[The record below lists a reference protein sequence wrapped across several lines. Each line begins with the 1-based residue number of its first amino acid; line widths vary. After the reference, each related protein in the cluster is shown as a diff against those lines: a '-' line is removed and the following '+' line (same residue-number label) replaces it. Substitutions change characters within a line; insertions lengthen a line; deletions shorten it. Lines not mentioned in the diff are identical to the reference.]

1 MGNFRE
7 KFYNLL
13 GGMFVG
19 DSDIEGQGGF
29 INLLKI
35 KRKYYENEFKPRLKE
50 KIEEI
55 LKTYPNFESELFEK
69 LYTFFSRYFSESG
82 SIYFVNT
89 PFYHQIYE
97 KIYTDKEDVI
107 LFWKTR
113 DLYYIKTDRIFKS
126 LEIKIEENGKEYKFY
141 FDASKLEYKKANEKR
156 EVIYELDEERT
167 TKEKIYFYVYYSE
180 KGKTTKIDE
189 ILKKLKKK
197 EIKITEDILEKAFK
211 RFEQQS
217 EVDYFIHKN
226 AKAFLTEQLKLYI
239 YNYLFKEKQ
248 EWTKERLD
256 QIYKF
261 KEIAE
266 LIIDFVSKFE
276 DELVKI
282 WNKPRFVFNSNYVIT
297 LNRIIKQ
304 NKEKG
309 FEIIE
314 KIINHKNFNEQVK
327 EWKELGIIDDDFD
340 KNKIIQKAVTG
351 KELDK
356 KYQFLTIHTKY
367 FKDLEIEI
375 LSLFDD
381 LDDQLD
387 GWLIKSENYQA
398 LNTILPKVKEKVQT
412 IYIDPPFNKEQDA
425 DYLYNVKYKDSTW
438 ITLLEN
444 RLKLARDL
452 LKDTGSIF
460 VRCDY
465 NGNMY
470 VRLLMNEIFGEENF
484 RNEIT
489 IKRGEVPKGEVN
501 KLLTGTDYLQY
512 YSKTEKNIFNT
523 PKIQREERKWLPMH
537 LPGERTT
544 YELQVREFFGKKLL
558 PPKGRHWALSQE
570 QIDKL
575 ISEGRIRINEQKE
588 YIDTQG
594 NLVKGMPEILQS
606 EEVKLNSNW
615 TYIPSY
621 SIPSKWGFPTENS
634 EILLKRVIES
644 TSNEGDLVMDF
655 FLGSGTTTAAAHKL
669 KRKWI
674 GIEMGEHFY
683 TVVLPR
689 MKKVLAYDKSGISK
703 EKDVKEKYNE
713 NNAGGFF
720 KYYELEQYEEI
731 LRKAKY
737 LEPKEQKTLFNKDFN
752 YIFSTDPKMLSAIE
766 LDYENNKIKV
776 DLTKIYPEK
785 QIDIAETLSNLK
797 GKWIKRISENEVEF
811 EDGEKIDVKNLDYRS
826 IKNLIWW

>member
-1 MGNFRE
+1 MNSFKE
-7 KFYNLL
+7 KFFNLL
-13 GGMFVG
+13 LGMFVG
-19 DSDIEGQGGF
+19 DTEIEGKGGF
-29 INLLKI
+29 VNLLKI
-35 KRKYYENEFKPRLKE
+35 KKKYFENEFKPKLQE

-55 LKTYPNFESELFEK
+55 LKIYPEFESELFEK

-89 PFYHQIYE
+89 PSYHQIYE

-156 EVIYELDEERT
+156 QIIYELDEAKT

-261 KEIAE
+261 QEIAE

-297 LNRIIKQ
+297 LDRIIKQ

-327 EWKELGIIDDDFD
+327 EWKELGIINDDFD

-351 KELDK
+351 KELNK
-356 KYQFLTIHTKY
+356 KYQFLPIDTKY

-381 LDDQLD
+381 LDNQLD

-398 LNTILPKVKEKVQT
+398 LNTILPKFKEKVQT

-425 DYLYNVKYKDSTW
+425 DYLYNVKFKDSTW

-484 RNEIT
+484 RNSI
-489 IKRGEVPKGEVN
+489 ILKRYTGLPKTGGVKLEEDCEYLMYFSKNQEKVFFRQLLKKIEPKWMNLSSRPSSN
-501 KLLTGTDYLQY
+501 KENKPLII
-512 YSKTEKNIFNT
+512 N
-523 PKIQREERKWLPMH
+523 
-537 LPGERTT
+537 
-544 YELQVREFFGKKLL
+544 GKAFY
-558 PPKGRHWALSQE
+558 PPKFQRWALSQE
-570 QIDKL
+570 TVINLLEEGRAKIENDTIKILIDKA
-575 ISEGRIRINEQKE
+575 IIG
-588 YIDTQG
+588 T
-594 NLVKGMPEILQS
+594 
-606 EEVKLNSNW
+606 NW
-615 TYIPSY
+615 TDIPGY
-621 SIPSKWGFPTENS
+621 SAGWNFRTENS

-655 FLGSGTTTAAAHKL
+655 FLGSGTTTATAHKL

-683 TVVLPR
+683 SVVLPR

-737 LEPKEQKTLFNKDFN
+737 LEPKEQKTLFDEDFN
-752 YIFSTDPKMLSAIE
+752 YIFSTDPKM
-766 LDYENNKIKV
+766 
-776 DLTKIYPEK
+776 
-785 QIDIAETLSNLK
+785 
-797 GKWIKRISENEVEF
+797 
-811 EDGEKIDVKNLDYRS
+811 
-826 IKNLIWW
+826 

>member
-1 MGNFRE
+1 MIMNSFKE
-7 KFYNLL
+7 KFFNLL
-13 GGMFVG
+13 LGMFVG
-19 DSDIEGQGGF
+19 DTEIEGKGGF
-29 INLLKI
+29 VNLLKI
-35 KRKYYENEFKPRLKE
+35 KKKYFENEFKPKLQE

-55 LKTYPNFESELFEK
+55 LKIYPEFESELFEK

-89 PFYHQIYE
+89 PSYHQIYE

-156 EVIYELDEERT
+156 QIIYELDEAKT

-261 KEIAE
+261 QEIAE

-297 LNRIIKQ
+297 LDRIIKQ

-327 EWKELGIIDDDFD
+327 EWKELGIINDDFD

-351 KELDK
+351 KELNK
-356 KYQFLTIHTKY
+356 KYQFLPIDTKY

-381 LDDQLD
+381 LDNQLD

-398 LNTILPKVKEKVQT
+398 LNTILPKFKEKVQT

-425 DYLYNVKYKDSTW
+425 DYLYNVKFKDSTW

-484 RNEIT
+484 RNSI
-489 IKRGEVPKGEVN
+489 ILKRYTGLPKTGGVKLEEDCEYLMYFSKNQEKVFFRQLLKKIEPKWMNLSSRPSSN
-501 KLLTGTDYLQY
+501 KENKPLII
-512 YSKTEKNIFNT
+512 N
-523 PKIQREERKWLPMH
+523 
-537 LPGERTT
+537 
-544 YELQVREFFGKKLL
+544 GKAFY
-558 PPKGRHWALSQE
+558 PPKFQRWALSQE
-570 QIDKL
+570 TVINLLEEGRAKIENDTIKILIDKA
-575 ISEGRIRINEQKE
+575 IIG
-588 YIDTQG
+588 T
-594 NLVKGMPEILQS
+594 
-606 EEVKLNSNW
+606 NW
-615 TYIPSY
+615 TDIPGY
-621 SIPSKWGFPTENS
+621 SAGWNFRTENS

-655 FLGSGTTTAAAHKL
+655 FLGSGTTTATAHKL

-683 TVVLPR
+683 SVVLPR

-737 LEPKEQKTLFNKDFN
+737 LEPKEQKTLFDEDFN
-752 YIFSTDPKMLSAIE
+752 YIFSTDPKM
-766 LDYENNKIKV
+766 
-776 DLTKIYPEK
+776 
-785 QIDIAETLSNLK
+785 
-797 GKWIKRISENEVEF
+797 
-811 EDGEKIDVKNLDYRS
+811 
-826 IKNLIWW
+826 

>member
-1 MGNFRE
+1 MGNLRE

-13 GGMFVG
+13 GVMFVG

-35 KRKYYENEFKPRLKE
+35 KRKYYENEFKPKLQE

-55 LKTYPNFESELFEK
+55 LKNYPNFESELFEK
-69 LYTFFSRYFSESG
+69 LWTFFSRYFSESG

-89 PFYHQIYE
+89 PSYHQIYE

-113 DLYYIKTDRIFKS
+113 DLYYIKTDRNFKG
-126 LEIKIEENGKEYKFY
+126 LEIRIEENGKEYKFC

-156 EVIYELDEERT
+156 EVIYELDEKRT
-167 TKEKIYFYVYYSE
+167 TKEKIYFYVYYSGDSTETSE
-180 KGKTTKIDE
+180 KKKRKTDIKE

-197 EIKITEDILEKAFK
+197 EIKINEDILEKEFK

-261 KEIAE
+261 QEITE

-297 LNRIIKQ
+297 LDRIVKQ

-314 KIINHKNFNEQVK
+314 KIIDHKNFDEQVK
-327 EWKELGIIDDDFD
+327 EWKELVIIDNDFD

-351 KELDK
+351 KELNK
-356 KYQFLTIHTKY
+356 KYQFLPIDTKY

-381 LDDQLD
+381 LDNQLD

-398 LNTILPKVKEKVQT
+398 LNTILPKFKGKVQT

-444 RLKLARDL
+444 RLKLSRDL
-452 LKDTGSIF
+452 LKYTGSIF

-489 IKRGEVPKGEVN
+489 IAKSKEFFKTMTHIEKFSEETESLFFFSKTD
-501 KLLTGTDYLQY
+501 KLKFNLIYKEKEKPSKYEPFLPVSEKTYRDFRIINGKKY
-512 YSKTEKNIFNT
+512 YS
-523 PKIQREERKWLPMH
+523 PLGRKW
-537 LPGERTT
+537 GI
-544 YELQVREFFGKKLL
+544 K
-558 PPKGRHWALSQE
+558 QE
-570 QIDKL
+570 DIDKFL
-575 ISEGRIRINEQKE
+575 AEGRLKYENGKWYLYTFQEPFKDVW
-588 YIDTQG
+588 IDYQG
-594 NLVKGMPEILQS
+594 
-606 EEVKLNSNW
+606 
-615 TYIPSY
+615 Y
-621 SIPSKWGFPTENS
+621 SRNWGFKTENS
-634 EILLKRVIES
+634 EIFLKRVIES

-655 FLGSGTTTAAAHKL
+655 FLGSGTTTAVAHKL
-669 KRKWI
+669 GRKWI

-683 TVVLPR
+683 SVVLPR

-737 LEPKEQKTLFNKDFN
+737 LEPKEQKTLFDKDFN
-752 YIFSTDPKMLSAIE
+752 YIFSVDSKMLDAIE
-766 LDYENNKIKV
+766 LDYENNKVKV

-797 GKWIKRISENEVEF
+797 GKWIKRINENEVEF
-811 EDGEKIDVKNLDYRS
+811 EDGEKVNIKNLDYRS

>member
-1 MGNFRE
+1 MIMNSFKE
-7 KFYNLL
+7 KFFNLL
-13 GGMFVG
+13 LGMFVG
-19 DSDIEGQGGF
+19 DTEIEGKGGF
-29 INLLKI
+29 VNLLKI
-35 KRKYYENEFKPRLKE
+35 KKKYFENEFKPKLQE

-55 LKTYPNFESELFEK
+55 LKIYPEFESELFEK

-89 PFYHQIYE
+89 PSYHQIYE

-113 DLYYIKTDRIFKS
+113 DLYYIKTDRIFKN

-156 EVIYELDEERT
+156 EVIYELNEAKT
-167 TKEKIYFYVYYSE
+167 TKEKIYFYVYYSGDSKETSE
-180 KGKTTKIDE
+180 KKKRKTDMKE

-248 EWTKERLD
+248 DWTKERLD

-261 KEIAE
+261 QEIAE

-297 LNRIIKQ
+297 LDRIVKQ

-314 KIINHKNFNEQVK
+314 KILNHKNFDEQVK

-351 KELDK
+351 KELSK
-356 KYQFLTIHTKY
+356 KYQFLPIDTKY

-375 LSLFDD
+375 LSLFDN
-381 LDDQLD
+381 LDNQLD

-398 LNTILPKVKEKVQT
+398 LNTILPKFKEKIQT

-484 RNEIT
+484 RNEMILKRT
-489 IKRGEVPKGEVN
+489 AGLPKREILNMEVETEYLVYYTKDAEKVTFNQLWEDRKPEWMPVMIKYNRGGPTGKPIIIEGKAYYPPEGYSWAIGGEIAERIYKEGRLKIEN
-501 KLLTGTDYLQY
+501 DKLYVL
-512 YSKTEKNIFNT
+512 
-523 PKIQREERKWLPMH
+523 
-537 LPGERTT
+537 
-544 YELQVREFFGKKLL
+544 
-558 PPKGRHWALSQE
+558 
-570 QIDKL
+570 IDKKTV
-575 ISEGRIRINEQKE
+575 G
-588 YIDTQG
+588 T
-594 NLVKGMPEILQS
+594 
-606 EEVKLNSNW
+606 NW
-615 TYIPSY
+615 TDIPGYVS
-621 SIPSKWGFPTENS
+621 PSRWGFSTENH
-634 EILLKRVIES
+634 EKLLKRVIETS
-644 TSNEGDLVMDF
+644 SNEFDLVMDF
-655 FLGSGTTTAAAHKL
+655 FLGSGTTTATAHKL

-683 TVVLPR
+683 SVVLPR

-737 LEPKEQKTLFNKDFN
+737 LEPKEQKTLFDKDFN
-752 YIFSTDPKMLSAIE
+752 YIFSTDPKMLDAIE
-766 LDYENNKIKV
+766 LDYENNKVKV

-785 QIDIAETLSNLK
+785 QIDIAEILSNLK

-811 EDGEKIDVKNLDYRS
+811 EDGEKVNIQNLDYRS